1 MSKKRVQVGQV
12 YQTVGSSVGRTWRV
26 KATVDL
32 FGIPH
37 ARVVSTEDEGDIKTL
52 SCTVLVDPAHYR
64 LVEAAPAAA

>member
-1 MSKKRVQVGQV
+1 MSKKRVEIGQV

-37 ARVVSTEDEGDIKTL
+37 ARIVSTEDLGDTKTL
-52 SCTVLVDPAHYR
+52 SCTVLTDPDHYK
-64 LVEAAPAAA
+64 LVSAASAAA